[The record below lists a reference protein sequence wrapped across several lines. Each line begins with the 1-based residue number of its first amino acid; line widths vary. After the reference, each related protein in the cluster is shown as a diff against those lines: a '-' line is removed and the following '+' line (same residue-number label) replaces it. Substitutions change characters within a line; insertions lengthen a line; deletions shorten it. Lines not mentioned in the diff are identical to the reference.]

1 MSRRK
6 PPIAVKAFQA
16 PAGYDGDA
24 PSDALSRW
32 SDGPHAAAST
42 DSATISLF
50 DQIGED
56 PWSGDGWTAK
66 RMAGVLRA
74 IGERPVTL
82 DINSPGGDMFEGLA
96 IFSVLLDHPA
106 EVRVR
111 VKGLA
116 ASAASVV
123 AMAGDTLEMGVGSFL
138 MIHNCWG
145 ALVGNQYD
153 IRAALEVYVEF
164 DDAMAGIY
172 ADRTGIAKPDIHDL
186 MKAETYIGADRAVEL
201 GFAQSVQTFGAPDPA
216 SAPSPETAAKRRLDV
231 LLAKQGVSRSERRS
245 LLRAATGA
253 PGAAGT
259 AAPRAG
265 ADETASL
272 RSILDI
278 LKL

>member
-6 PPIAVKAFQA
+6 PPFAVKAFQA

-24 PSDALSRW
+24 PSDALARW
-32 SDGPHAAAST
+32 VDTPRAASST
-42 DSATISLF
+42 DSAVISLF
-50 DQIGED
+50 DPIGVD

-82 DINSPGGDMFEGLA
+82 DINSPGGDVFEGLA

-106 EVRVR
+106 EVHVR

-145 ALVGNQYD
+145 VVVGNHND
-153 IRAALEVYVEF
+153 LRAAADTFAEF

-172 ADRTGIAKPDIHDL
+172 ADRAGMKRADVQAL
-186 MKAETYIGADRAVEL
+186 MDDETYIGADRAVEL
-201 GFAQSVQTFGAPDPA
+201 GFAQSVQTFAPPDPA
-216 SAPSPETAAKRRLDV
+216 SSLSPETAAKRRLDV
-231 LLAKQGVSRSERRS
+231 LLAKQGVPRSERRA
-245 LLRAATGA
+245 LLRAASGA
-253 PGAAGT
+253 PGAAGP

-265 ADETASL
+265 ADEAAL
-272 RSILDI
+272 RSLLDL